1 MGLTV
6 DVVRVFTRGESGG
19 NHLGIVADGAKRTVG
34 EMQEIAT
41 EVGHSETVFI
51 DGTKPTPA
59 VRIFTPF
66 EELSFAGHPLVGA
79 AWYLAHHGGPVRSL
93 RPRSGEVRCGTV
105 GDRAW
110 VQTVF
115 DRPVTEFAGR
125 YPAWLPDPRSV
136 RVVEMSHPYVLWE
149 LATGDDVSAISPEP
163 SDLWVYA
170 FARMGPTLRA
180 RFFVAD
186 HFEDPATGS
195 AAVALAG
202 ALFSDG
208 TDSGEVKVF
217 QGDEIGHPSTIHLS
231 WRERT
236 VRIGGTVHVAPS
248 RQI

>member
-1 MGLTV
+1 M
-6 DVVRVFTRGESGG
+6 RVFTRGESGG
-19 NHLGIVADGAKRTVG
+19 NHLGIVADGGARG
-34 EMQEIAT
+34 AAEMQAIAN
-41 EVGHSETVFI
+41 EVGYSETVFF
-51 DGTKPTPA
+51 DGAEATPE

-66 EELSFAGHPLVGA
+66 EELPFAGHPLVGA
-79 AWYLAHHGGPVRSL
+79 AWHLAHHGGAVRFL
-93 RPRSGEVRCGTV
+93 RLPWGEVRCGTV

-110 VQTVF
+110 IQTVF
-115 DRPVTEFAGR
+115 ARPVVEYAGR
-125 YPAWLPDPRSV
+125 YPEWLPDPTSV
-136 RVVEMSHPYVLWE
+136 RVVEMPHPYVLWE
-149 LATGDDVSAISPEP
+149 LATPEDVSAIEPEP

-170 FARMGPTLRA
+170 FARLGTTVRA

-202 ALFSDG
+202 ALFDDG
-208 TDSGEVKVF
+208 ADSGEVKVF

-236 VRIGGTVHVAPS
+236 VRIGGTVHVEPS